1 MTLDEAI
8 KMFEENADECQR
20 VADTQELGD
29 GHYVSELYCDD
40 TDAINNHLERC
51 RIQATEYRQLAE
63 WLKELKSLKEKDEA
77 KAVRY
82 EGDGYA
88 DGAMVY
94 DMALCPNCEHVF
106 EEDSENW
113 ECDFCPNCGQ
123 KLRWEE

>member
-123 KLRWEE
+123 KLRWE

>member
-1 MTLDEAI
+1 MTREPFIAHSELTNEIYIVVGKEKYRVTEQAI
-8 KMFEENADECQR
+8 KAVMAIKALE
-20 VADTQELGD
+20 QEPIID
-29 GHYVSELYCDD
+29 
-40 TDAINNHLERC
+40 
-51 RIQATEYRQLAE
+51 
-63 WLKELKSLKEKDEA
+63 KLKEKDEP

-94 DMALCPNCEHVF
+94 DMAFCPNCEYEF

>member
-1 MTLDEAI
+1 MTREPFIAYSELTNEIYIVVGKEKYRVTEQAI
-8 KMFEENADECQR
+8 KAVM
-20 VADTQELGD
+20 
-29 GHYVSELYCDD
+29 
-40 TDAINNHLERC
+40 AIKALE
-51 RIQATEYRQLAE
+51 
-63 WLKELKSLKEKDEA
+63 KEPILNKLKEKDEP

-94 DMALCPNCEHVF
+94 DMAFCPNCEHEF

-123 KLRWEE
+123 KLRW

>member
-1 MTLDEAI
+1 MTLKDKI
-8 KMFEENADECQR
+8 MKLQTYKMFVGENTVYVERDDILKLLE
-20 VADTQELGD
+20 QEPIL
-29 GHYVSELYCDD
+29 
-40 TDAINNHLERC
+40 N
-51 RIQATEYRQLAE
+51 
-63 WLKELKSLKEKDEA
+63 KLKEKDEA